1 MAFGC
6 EQQKLAVDSGVWPL
20 YRFDPRRIASG
31 EPPLVLDSGAPKK
44 PVEAYCNNES
54 RFRMLEA
61 ADPARYK
68 ELAARAGR
76 EAERRL
82 RLYQHLSDWKLGGA
96 PPPPT
101 PPAGG
106 AK

>member
-1 MAFGC
+1 
-6 EQQKLAVDSGVWPL
+6 
-20 YRFDPRRIASG
+20 
-31 EPPLVLDSGAPKK
+31 VLDSGAPKK
-44 PVEAYCNNES
+44 PVEAYRNNES

-68 ELAARAGR
+68 ELAARAGH

-96 PPPPT
+96 PPPT